1 MKKLKEEYKK
11 KLQELRDDKDAD
23 TDDIKALEDEFN
35 GKLNPEKAEPDS
47 IEAKDG
53 DKKKTTKKVV
63 TSSKKSNG
71 KVRTGVDAILPVVGG
86 VAIVAAIGLIFTR
99 RKNK

>member
-1 MKKLKEEYKK
+1 MKKLKKEYKE
-11 KLQELRDDKDAD
+11 KLEEIKSDNSK
-23 TDDIKALEDEFN
+23 TIDDINELKEKFDEE
-35 GKLNPEKAEPDS
+35 LNPKEPQKGSPKDK
-47 IEAKDG
+47 EA
-53 DKKKTTKKVV
+53 KKKTTKKVV
-63 TSSKKSNG
+63 TSSKKSKG

>member
-1 MKKLKEEYKK
+1 MILMNWKK
-11 KLQELRDDKDAD
+11 KFDA
-23 TDDIKALEDEFN
+23 
-35 GKLNPEKAEPDS
+35 KLNPEKPEKDS
-47 IEAKDG
+47 TKAKEDA
-53 DKKKTTKKVV
+53 KKKATKKVV